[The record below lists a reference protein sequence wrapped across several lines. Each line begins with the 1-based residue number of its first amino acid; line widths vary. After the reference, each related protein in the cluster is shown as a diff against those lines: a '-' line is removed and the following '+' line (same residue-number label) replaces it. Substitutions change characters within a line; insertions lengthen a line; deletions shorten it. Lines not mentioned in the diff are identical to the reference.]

1 MEEIEERAL
10 GLVRHSKGGIL
21 QNQLR
26 LELGVDGRRCAH
38 IVRTLL
44 DAKSVGR
51 ELVKTGGVRVYL
63 IRFIGGVGKYE
74 LLIAGAKFDPC
85 VGCID
90 ECDPIRCARLNKWI
104 RELGVSL

>member
-10 GLVRHSKGGIL
+10 GLIRHGKDGIL

-26 LELGVDGRRCAH
+26 LELGIDGRSCAR
-38 IVRTLL
+38 IIRTLL

-51 ELVKTGGVRVYL
+51 ELVTTNGVRAYL
-63 IRFIGGVGKYE
+63 IRFAGGVRKYE
-74 LLIAGAKFDPC
+74 LLMAGVKFDPC

-90 ECDPIRCARLNKWI
+90 ECDPVRCARLNKWI
-104 RELGVSL
+104 RVLGVAL

>member
-1 MEEIEERAL
+1 MEEIEERTL
-10 GLVRHSKGGIL
+10 GLIRRSKGGIL

-26 LELGVDGRRCAH
+26 LELGVDGRRCAR

-44 DAKSVGR
+44 DAKMAGR
-51 ELVKTGGVRVYL
+51 ELVTTGGVRTYL
-63 IRFIGGVGKYE
+63 IRFTGGVGKYE
-74 LLIAGAKFDPC
+74 LLIAGEKFDPC

-90 ECDPIRCARLNKWI
+90 ECNPARCAQLNKWI

>member
-10 GLVRHSKGGIL
+10 GLIRRSKGGIL

-38 IVRTLL
+38 IVRALL
-44 DAKSVGR
+44 DTKSVGR
-51 ELVKTGGVRVYL
+51 ELVTTGGVRVYL
-63 IRFIGGVGKYE
+63 IRFAGGVGKYE
-74 LLIAGAKFDPC
+74 LLIVGAKFDPC

-90 ECDPIRCARLNKWI
+90 ECDPVRCARLNKWI
-104 RELGVSL
+104 RALGVSL

>member
-10 GLVRHSKGGIL
+10 GLIRRGKDGIL

-26 LELGVDGRRCAH
+26 LELGVDGRRCAC

-44 DAKSVGR
+44 DAKVARR
-51 ELVKTGGVRVYL
+51 ELVTTGSVRTYLLRFTGGVR
-63 IRFIGGVGKYE
+63 KYE
-74 LLIAGAKFDPC
+74 LLIAVGKFDPC

-90 ECDPIRCARLNKWI
+90 ECDPVRCARLNKWI

>member
-10 GLVRHSKGGIL
+10 GLIRRSKDGIL

-26 LELGVDGRRCAH
+26 LELDVDGRRCAC

-44 DAKSVGR
+44 DAKMVGR
-51 ELVKTGGVRVYL
+51 ELVARGGVRTYL
-63 IRFIGGVGKYE
+63 IRFAGAVRKYE
-74 LLIAGAKFDPC
+74 LLIAGGKFDPC

-90 ECDPIRCARLNKWI
+90 ECDPARCAQLNKWI
-104 RELGVSL
+104 RKLGMDL

>member
-10 GLVRHSKGGIL
+10 GLVRRSKGGIL

-38 IVRTLL
+38 IVRALL

-51 ELVKTGGVRVYL
+51 ELVTTGGVRTYL
-63 IRFIGGVGKYE
+63 IRFTGGVGKHE
-74 LLIAGAKFDPC
+74 LLIAGGKFDPC
-85 VGCID
+85 IGCID
-90 ECDPIRCARLNKWI
+90 ECDPIRCAHLNKWI